1 VYHPEL
7 HARHAERQLE
17 AFLERRRLERLARN
31 HAPHHR
37 RNALRLALGRALVG
51 LGRRVGGEGVG
62 SPAFTG

>member
-7 HARHAERQLE
+7 HARHAERELE
-17 AFLERRRLERLARN
+17 AHLERRRLERLVRN
-31 HAPHHR
+31 HAANHR
-37 RNALRLALGRALVG
+37 HPLRLALGRALVG